1 MPRIGEM
8 TGIPIEYVTLDIDSA
23 GPTIGYLGGEP
34 IAGTVIDT
42 QGQQYRFAGLAPR
55 CSNGEIDLAALKHD
69 EWIVRPGLVYFLE
82 E

>member
-42 QGQQYRFAGLAPR
+42 RGQQYRH
-55 CSNGEIDLAALKHD
+55 C
-69 EWIVRPGLVYFLE
+69 
-82 E
+82 